1 MPVGT
6 ASVPQPSSIM
16 TEAMKRPMSVLGV
29 ISPKPTVV
37 MVVMAQY
44 TAVGMDSNPLL
55 GPSTTYIRVPITST
69 IMSTAVR
76 NTVIL
81 RRLARSAC
89 PRLLYSVMYAV
100 SLKMR
105 NTRSRRSTRT
115 SMRACSS
122 GKNSAR

>member
-16 TEAMKRPMSVLGV
+16 TEAIKRPMSVLGV

-100 SLKMR
+100 SLNTRKMR
-105 NTRSRRSTRT
+105 SNRNTRT
-115 SMRACSS
+115 SMSTWASGSS
-122 GKNSAR
+122 SAR